1 MSILVMTIAQQ
12 LAEDALGPLYG
23 SHIAK
28 DTRMGRLAR
37 ATKSAAQMALIRHLK
52 DVEPG
57 AFHHASEGFAE
68 RLTEARRIAGDAAA
82 SEIEF
87 LRRHRP

>member
-1 MSILVMTIAQQ
+1 MSILAMTIAQQ

-37 ATKSAAQMALIRHLK
+37 AAKSAAQMALIKHLC

-57 AFHHASEGFAE
+57 AFHYASEGFSD
-68 RLTEARRIAGDAAA
+68 RLATARRVA
-82 SEIEF
+82 SEAIEAEIVY
-87 LRRHRP
+87 LRNHGA

>member
-1 MSILVMTIAQQ
+1 MSILAMTIAQQ

-28 DTRMGRLAR
+28 DTKLGRLAR
-37 ATKSAAQMALIRHLK
+37 AAKSAAQMKLIRHLG
-52 DVEPG
+52 DVPEGEWRYDAP
-57 AFHHASEGFAE
+57 GFAE
-68 RLTEARRIAGDAAA
+68 RLAEARRIAGDAAA

>member
-1 MSILVMTIAQQ
+1 MSILAMTIAQQ

-37 ATKSAAQMALIRHLK
+37 AAKSAAQMALIRHLK

-57 AFHHASEGFAE
+57 DFHYAAEGFSDRLATARRVASEAVEAE
-68 RLTEARRIAGDAAA
+68 IVY
-82 SEIEF
+82 
-87 LRRHRP
+87 LRSRGA

>member
-1 MSILVMTIAQQ
+1 MSILAMTIAQQ
-12 LAEDALGPLYG
+12 LAEDAIGPLYG

-37 ATKSAAQMALIRHLK
+37 AAKSAAQMALIRHLK

-57 AFHHASEGFAE
+57 DFHYAVEGFSD
-68 RLTEARRIAGDAAA
+68 RLATARRVAAEA
-82 SEIEF
+82 VEAEIVY
-87 LRRHRP
+87 LKAHGA

>member
-1 MSILVMTIAQQ
+1 MSILAMTIAQQ

-37 ATKSAAQMALIRHLK
+37 AAKSAAQMALIRHLK
-52 DVEPG
+52 DAEPG
-57 AFHHASEGFAE
+57 DFHYQAPGFAE
-68 RLTEARRIAGDAAA
+68 RLAEARRIAGDAAA
-82 SEIEF
+82 SEIEY
-87 LRRHRP
+87 LRSHRA

>member
-1 MSILVMTIAQQ
+1 MSILAMTIAAQ

-28 DTRMGRLAR
+28 DTKLGRLAR
-37 ATKSAAQMALIRHLK
+37 AAKSAAQMALIRHLK

-57 AFHHASEGFAE
+57 DFHYQAPGFAD
-68 RLTEARRIAGDAAA
+68 RLAEARSITGDAV
-82 SEIEF
+82 SDEIHY
-87 LRRHRP
+87 LRSHGA

>member
-1 MSILVMTIAQQ
+1 MSILAMTIAAQ

-28 DTRMGRLAR
+28 DTKLGRLAR
-37 ATKSAAQMALIRHLK
+37 AAKSAAQMALIRHLK

-57 AFHHASEGFAE
+57 DFHYASEGFAE
-68 RLTEARRIAGDAAA
+68 RLAEARRIAGDAAA
-82 SEIEF
+82 SEIEY
-87 LRRHRP
+87 LRKHGA

>member
-1 MSILVMTIAQQ
+1 MSIIAMTIAAQ

-28 DTRMGRLAR
+28 DTKLGRLAR
-37 ATKSAAQMALIRHLK
+37 AAKSAAQMALIRHLK

-57 AFHHASEGFAE
+57 DFHYQAPGFSE
-68 RLTEARRIAGDAAA
+68 RLAEARRIAGDAAA
-82 SEIEF
+82 SEIEY
-87 LRRHRP
+87 LRKHRA

>member
-1 MSILVMTIAQQ
+1 MSILAMTIAQQ

-37 ATKSAAQMALIRHLK
+37 AAKSAASQALIKHLAN
-52 DVEPG
+52 VEPG
-57 AFHHASEGFAE
+57 SFHYQAEGFTE
-68 RLTEARRIAGDAAA
+68 RLAEARRIAGDAAA
-82 SEIEF
+82 SEIAF
-87 LRRHRP
+87 LRSHRA

>member
-1 MSILVMTIAQQ
+1 MSILAMTIAAQ

-37 ATKSAAQMALIRHLK
+37 AAKSAAQMALIRHLK

-57 AFHHASEGFAE
+57 DFHYASEGFAE
-68 RLTEARRIAGDAAA
+68 RLAEARRIAGDAVA
-82 SEIEF
+82 SEIAF
-87 LRRHRP
+87 LRSHRA